1 MVTKTL
7 VKRISIIILLIITVP
22 LAIVYAWSTVILNKT
37 YEIPLTVIRIPND
50 TASVREGERLTR
62 IAHCAHCHGDKFN
75 GGVVAKVDYV
85 AEFIAPNITNLLP
98 GYTDEELQRL
108 IKDGVKKNGQSVY
121 VMPSIMYHGMKEES
135 VAKIIA
141 YLRTLH
147 PLPSSAGVPASST
160 YYPLGRLQI
169 IEGKIKSM
177 ASTYDHNAR
186 GPFDQHD
193 TSEVAFGKY
202 LVMTSCTSCHGINL
216 KGKTGFTPDLII
228 ATAYTKDKFIHLLQT
243 GEGGLGRKTLGMMSD
258 IAKGHLCYLHN
269 NEMCAIY
276 AYLEMVPSQK
286 N

>member
-1 MVTKTL
+1 MAK
-7 VKRISIIILLIITVP
+7 KIIKGIVIGLLIIIIVPFAAVYMWSAIIIHKTYNVP
-22 LAIVYAWSTVILNKT
+22 LTAIH
-37 YEIPLTVIRIPND
+37 IPND
-50 TASVREGERLTR
+50 TTSIKEGERLTR

-108 IKDGVKKNGQSVY
+108 IKDGVKKDGQSVY

-147 PLPSSAGVPASST
+147 PLPSSAGVSASTT

-243 GEGGLGRKTLGMMSD
+243 CEGGLGRKTLGMMSD